1 MRPLRS
7 SEESS
12 NSALSPLQQQLAG
25 KWKVAYTTAPDVLQ
39 ILLVPTVAPFLQV
52 GDIFQTFGEDG
63 RTVNNI
69 IELGSEP
76 FLQPDK
82 GITLTVKATYSESA
96 TVGQVETSGSSGV
109 RQKVDRIKLRF
120 VEGQLS
126 DVNISPLAETL
137 LAPALLP
144 RTGLNMSILQVGNR

>member
-1 MRPLRS
+1 MLFR
-7 SEESS
+7 
-12 NSALSPLQQQLAG
+12 
-25 KWKVAYTTAPDVLQ
+25 
-39 ILLVPTVAPFLQV
+39 
-52 GDIFQTFGEDG
+52 
-63 RTVNNI
+63 
-69 IELGSEP
+69 
-76 FLQPDK
+76 
-82 GITLTVKATYSESA
+82 
-96 TVGQVETSGSSGV
+96 SSGV